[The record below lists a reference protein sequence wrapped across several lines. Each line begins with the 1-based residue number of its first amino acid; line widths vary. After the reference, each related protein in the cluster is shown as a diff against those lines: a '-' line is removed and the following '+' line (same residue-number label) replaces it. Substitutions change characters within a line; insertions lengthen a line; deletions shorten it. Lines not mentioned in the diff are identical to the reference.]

1 VDDPAVLSALR
12 VPARLEEVRTL
23 AEGLRQACAA
33 AGMGD
38 DAAFELELAMVEA
51 ANNIVL
57 HGYVGRDDTVIR
69 MEVRRIPAAIE
80 VTLTDTGAPIPA
92 SVLDLPGEVS
102 VDSEHGR
109 GIAIIRAFVDGMDY
123 RSLDGVNRLLLRKA
137 LAG

>member
-1 VDDPAVLSALR
+1 MLDALR

-51 ANNIVL
+51 ANNIVM
-57 HGYVGRDDTVIR
+57 HGSVGRDDTEIV
-69 MEVRRIPAAIE
+69 MEVRLAPGAVE
-80 VTLTDTGAPIPA
+80 VALTDTGAPIPA
-92 SVLDLPGEVS
+92 NVLDLPGEVS
-102 VDSEHGR
+102 DDSEHGR
-109 GIAIIRAFVDGMDY
+109 GIAIIRAFVDGIEY